1 MKCQCLYRVLAALAL
16 GTPLLAQTVTLP
28 GGVTTTPIVLEQ
40 SYTTGMVGFTVN
52 QTARLNV
59 LNLNSVPVLYP
70 TATTSTTT
78 TTSTANC
85 TVELQFYDNKGALVQ
100 QFVVPNFAPG
110 AATSFDLP
118 RTGGTSETAARA
130 EIRGVVVVNPPTSVA
145 SLASPAA
152 VGYCTVF
159 TTLEVFDSTTGSTVS
174 STSDT
179 RSMGALS
186 LTGILAGIK

>member
-70 TATTSTTT
+70 TATTST
-78 TTSTANC
+78 ANC

-118 RTGGTSETAARA
+118 RTGVTSETAARA